1 MSQVVRLPVSRR
13 LTQPTFLAQPTFFN
27 RRELNLLLSV
37 YSRRVA
43 DGAWRDYA
51 IDHRPG
57 MAMFAV
63 FRHTLDRPLFVV
75 AKQTSQGKAEFTV
88 LNGRHKVR
96 SGRSLDE
103 VLDILEPRL
112 RPVG

>member
-1 MSQVVRLPVSRR
+1 MSQVIRLPDSRR
-13 LTQPTFLAQPTFFN
+13 LTQPTFFN

-43 DGAWRDYA
+43 DGDWRDYA

-57 MAMFAV
+57 MATFAV
-63 FRHTLDRPLFVV
+63 FRHTHDRPLFIV
-75 AKQTSQGKAEFTV
+75 AKQAGQGRAEFAV
-88 LNGRHKVR
+88 LSGRQKVR
-96 SGRSLDE
+96 SGGSIDE

-112 RPVG
+112 RVVN

>member
-1 MSQVVRLPVSRR
+1 MSQVVRLPDSRR

-57 MAMFAV
+57 MATFAV
-63 FRHTLDRPLFVV
+63 FRHTLDRPLFIV
-75 AKQTSQGKAEFTV
+75 AKRTGQGRAEFAV
-88 LNGRHKVR
+88 LSGRQKVR
-96 SGRSLDE
+96 SGGSIDE

-112 RPVG
+112 KPVN

>member
-1 MSQVVRLPVSRR
+1 MSQVICIADTRR
-13 LTQPTFLAQPTFFN
+13 RTPPTFTFFD
-27 RRELNLLLSV
+27 RRELNLLLSL

-57 MAMFAV
+57 MATFAV

-75 AKQTSQGKAEFTV
+75 AKRTGGGGPEYAI
-88 LNGRHKVR
+88 L
-96 SGRSLDE
+96 SGRQKLRSAGTIDE
-103 VLDILEPRL
+103 VIEVLEPRL
-112 RPVG
+112 RLVN

>member
-1 MSQVVRLPVSRR
+1 MSQVIRLPDSRR
-13 LTQPTFLAQPTFFN
+13 PTQPTFFN

-57 MAMFAV
+57 TATFAV
-63 FRHTLDRPLFVV
+63 FRHTHDRPLFIVSKH
-75 AKQTSQGKAEFTV
+75 AGQGRAEFAVTS
-88 LNGRHKVR
+88 GRQKVR
-96 SGRSLDE
+96 SGRSIDE

-112 RPVG
+112 RAVN

>member
-1 MSQVVRLPVSRR
+1 MSQVVRLPDSRR
-13 LTQPTFLAQPTFFN
+13 LTQPTFFD

-57 MAMFAV
+57 MATFAV
-63 FRHTLDRPLFVV
+63 FRHTLDRPLFIV
-75 AKQTSQGKAEFTV
+75 AKHTALGRAEFAV
-88 LNGRHKVR
+88 LSGLRKVR
-96 SGRSLDE
+96 SGGSIDE

-112 RPVG
+112 RVVN